1 MTKLRIHKIFTSGL
15 ARVVGEWFV
24 KRSPATLKKEVLINK
39 HYIGYFDT
47 PKKTN
52 HAVLKRLKALA
63 L

>member
-1 MTKLRIHKIFTSGL
+1 MFYLSSDCLGSCLQPQIHSG
-15 ARVVGEWFV
+15 FV
-24 KRSPATLKKEVLINK
+24 KRSPATLKKEVPINK